1 MNVKTL
7 SDTIPT
13 PRNNYNQ
20 SLEGSAKIVPVHKK
34 SVSLLG
40 RFDLNLPQ
48 FVDNKPYT
56 ALTQR
61 KVADAYY
68 KKKEIFD
75 IGFNLELDKSFK
87 ENLELKQKRQKI
99 EERKRKEEEF
109 IALKE
114 AKLKLLREKSL
125 RDSDDLNREQ
135 EKIRKKHD
143 ILIEQKKSDTLFN
156 LIKFWLI
163 GC

>member
-68 KKKEIFD
+68 KKKLEKNMIFSLNKKNQ
-75 IGFNLELDKSFK
+75 ILC
-87 ENLELKQKRQKI
+87 LKMK
-99 EERKRKEEEF
+99 
-109 IALKE
+109 KE
-114 AKLKLLREKSL
+114 AFLWNILLSRE
-125 RDSDDLNREQ
+125 NCCG
-135 EKIRKKHD
+135 KI
-143 ILIEQKKSDTLFN
+143 N
-156 LIKFWLI
+156 
-163 GC
+163 